1 MSKVVVAFCL
11 VILAAGCSSTEQ
23 RSASVEE
30 RSLLDDK
37 QVQEQEEFD
46 RAQAEQVAKDAQI
59 RREQQELNRQLEEQ
73 RQREIAEAQI
83 DAELESEFESGEP
96 DIRPLEDSSLD
107 EMDVQYVD
115 DPWTQLGEPGSALA
129 ERKLYYDYNQYDIK
143 DEYVPLIEAHANFL
157 LLHPDMKITIQG
169 NCDDRGSR
177 EYNLALGQRRSEGV
191 KRALSLL
198 GVSDDQ
204 IEAVSLGAEKP
215 VAFGQDE
222 ASWAQNRRSDILYI
236 GESR

>member
-11 VILAAGCSSTEQ
+11 VFLVAGCSSTEQ
-23 RSASVEE
+23 RSASIEE
-30 RSLLDDK
+30 RSLLDET
-37 QVQEQEEFD
+37 QAQEQEEFD
-46 RAQAEQVAKDAQI
+46 RAQAEQAAKDALI

-73 RQREIAEAQI
+73 RQRELEEAQI
-83 DAELESEFESGEP
+83 YAELDADEP

-107 EMDVQYVD
+107 DGDMRFED
-115 DPWTQLGEPGSALA
+115 DPWVQLGEPGSALA
-129 ERKLYYDYNQYDIK
+129 QRSIYYEYNQYDIN

-157 LLHPDMKITIQG
+157 LLHPDLKITIQG

-198 GVSDDQ
+198 GVSEEQ
-204 IEAVSLGAEKP
+204 MEAVSLGAEKP

-222 ASWAQNRRSDILYI
+222 DSWMQNRRSDILYVD
-236 GESR
+236 EPK

>member
-11 VILAAGCSSTEQ
+11 VFLVAGCSSTEQ
-23 RSASVEE
+23 RSASIEE
-30 RSLLDDK
+30 RSLIDET
-37 QVQEQEEFD
+37 QAQEQEEFD
-46 RAQAEQVAKDAQI
+46 RAQAEQAAKDALI

-73 RQREIAEAQI
+73 RQRELEEAQI
-83 DAELESEFESGEP
+83 YAELETDEP
-96 DIRPLEDSSLD
+96 YIRPLEDSGLYD
-107 EMDVQYVD
+107 DDVQFVD
-115 DPWTQLGEPGSALA
+115 DPWMQLGEPGSALA
-129 ERKLYYDYNQYDIK
+129 QRSIYYEYNQYDIN

-157 LLHPDMKITIQG
+157 LLHPDLNITIQG

-198 GVSDDQ
+198 GVSEEQ
-204 IEAVSLGAEKP
+204 MEAVSLGAEKP

-222 ASWAQNRRSDILYI
+222 DSWMQNRRSDILYVD
-236 GESR
+236 EPK